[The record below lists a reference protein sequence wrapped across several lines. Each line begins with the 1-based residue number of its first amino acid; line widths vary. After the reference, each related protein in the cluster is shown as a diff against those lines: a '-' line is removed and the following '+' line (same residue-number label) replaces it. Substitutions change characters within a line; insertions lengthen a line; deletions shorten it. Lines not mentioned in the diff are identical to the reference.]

1 MKVFSIN
8 LNASQKIGVTAI
20 SLFAVSHLLPAYDTF
35 CGFACFCE
43 CWSSM
48 CHPDLS
54 DLGNWFYYSGL
65 ALSNILFV
73 ILAVG
78 LFVSER
84 GWRFRSIAS
93 VIILSNITSWS
104 VLELWSGS
112 SSIKIGYYVWLEA
125 YVLLYFAHRAKV
137 PIHSVEPRAAMA

>member
-8 LNASQKIGVTAI
+8 VNASQKIGVTAI

-65 ALSNILFV
+65 ALSNIIFL
-73 ILAVG
+73 ILAVA
-78 LFVSER
+78 LFVNEK

-93 VIILSNITSWS
+93 LVILVDVASWS
-104 VLELWSGS
+104 ILELCNRSSG
-112 SSIKIGYYVWLEA
+112 IKIGYYVWLEA
-125 YVLLYFAHRAKV
+125 YVLLYFAYQAKV
-137 PIHSVEPRAAMA
+137 PTDSLEPVALTA